1 MHTSPNPPLPSQSDV
16 DKVAVEGELAF
27 VSRRLRE
34 YETGEYGLGEAVA
47 EIKRRKEDIAL
58 RDRWER
64 GRGREGW
71 GVGEKGKGGRVGR
84 GEREGE
90 EGRERR
96 GIREKEDKGGEGR
109 ERGWKVGRYRH
120 WP

>member
-1 MHTSPNPPLPSQSDV
+1 MGQSVSVLCLMHTSPNPPLSSQSDV

-64 GRGREGW
+64 GRGREG
-71 GVGEKGKGGRVGR
+71 VGSGGEGDGR
-84 GEREGE
+84 

-96 GIREKEDKGGEGR
+96 EGRRGR
-109 ERGWKVGRYRH
+109 EREEGEKRGGR
-120 WP
+120 